1 MKNLILFSLITMS
14 FISFSQTED
23 AHLWTGVGLN
33 ASLNK
38 KFELNYK
45 TQTRFYKNATTL
57 RVYFNQ
63 LGFSYKITKGLN
75 VRMAYRFSRK
85 LKKDT
90 YFASENRFAFNLSY
104 GYKVKAIGTKFTAR
118 LKFQNGFDRLKPIN
132 AVIYPNITNKLRI
145 KLTAKYKHKDF
156 KRIQPYMSYEFF
168 KSLDSQPIEFS
179 IAQRFTGG
187 LFLDLPHKN
196 ELKLAYIYQRNNGD
210 IIETRHIYMIQ
221 YTYNLGNLLK
231 GKK

>member
-23 AHLWTGVGLN
+23 THLWTGIGLN

-38 KFELNYK
+38 KIELNYK
-45 TQTRFYKNATTL
+45 TQTRFYKNASTL

-63 LGFSYKITKGLN
+63 LGVSYKIAKGLN
-75 VRMAYRFSRK
+75 VGMAYRFSRK

-104 GYKVKAIGTKFTAR
+104 GYKVKAIGTKFIAR

-132 AVIYPNITNKLRI
+132 DVIYPNITNKLRI

-168 KSLDSQPIEFS
+168 KSLDSQPLEFL

-210 IIETRHIYMIQ
+210 IIEIRHIYMIQ

>member
-1 MKNLILFSLITMS
+1 MS

-23 AHLWTGVGLN
+23 THLWTGIGLN

-38 KFELNYK
+38 KIELNYK
-45 TQTRFYKNATTL
+45 TQTRFYKNASTL

-63 LGFSYKITKGLN
+63 LGVSYKIAKGLN
-75 VRMAYRFSRK
+75 VGMAYRFSRK

-104 GYKVKAIGTKFTAR
+104 GYKVKAIGTKFIAR

-132 AVIYPNITNKLRI
+132 DVIYPNITNKLRI

-168 KSLDSQPIEFS
+168 KSLDSQPLEFL

-196 ELKLAYIYQRNNGD
+196 ELKLAYIYQRNNSD
-210 IIETRHIYMIQ
+210 IIEIRHIYMIQ

>member
-23 AHLWTGVGLN
+23 THLWTGIGLN

-38 KFELNYK
+38 KIELNYK
-45 TQTRFYKNATTL
+45 TQTRFYKNASTL

-63 LGFSYKITKGLN
+63 LGVSYKIAKGLN
-75 VRMAYRFSRK
+75 VGMAYRFSRK

-104 GYKVKAIGTKFTAR
+104 GYKVKAIGTKFIAR

-132 AVIYPNITNKLRI
+132 DVIYPNITNKLRI

-168 KSLDSQPIEFS
+168 KSLDSQPLEFL

-196 ELKLAYIYQRNNGD
+196 ELKLAYIYQRNNSD
-210 IIETRHIYMIQ
+210 IIEIRHIYMIQ